1 MARALAAGATGDNGR
16 TLVHRILN
24 QGGDIVERLSLNQRT
39 TRHAFVH
46 AIADDELLKLCCQL
60 LRKLLRHGLVHQ
72 EAIGRGAGLAD
83 IAHLGAHGSRNRL
96 VDIRILENNERCIT
110 A

>member
-24 QGGDIVERLSLNQRT
+24 QGCNIVECLSLNQRT

-46 AIADDELLKLCCQL
+46 AIANDELLKLCCQL
-60 LRKLLRHGLVHQ
+60 LRKLLRHGLVHH
-72 EAIGRGAGLAD
+72 EAVGRGAGLAN
-83 IAHLGAHGSRNRL
+83 IAHLRTHGSRNRL
-96 VDIRILENNERCIT
+96 VNIRILENNERCIT

>member
-16 TLVHRILN
+16 ALVHRILN

-60 LRKLLRHGLVHQ
+60 LRKLFRHGLVHH
-72 EAIGRGAGLAD
+72 EAVGRGASLAN
-83 IAHLGAHGSRNRL
+83 IAHLRAHGSRNRL